1 MSDSISKFQSLN
13 TLSSE
18 NMPRKALVASSPG
31 NISPK
36 ALKNLVSYKYS
47 SQQRGPTG
55 QIALFL
61 LKVAA
66 LETVRRFSR
75 ARCPFVWKTIQALQV
90 LCYPP
95 FKWIR
100 RWTPFGMVVEGVQ
113 KISRPL
119 LVLSIATAFSEYSA
133 NCKSQVHCVDDPQP
147 NSDLPGRSSASDARH
162 QHNKND
168 IMAISQVFA
177 FASERNDALNSSSDF
192 IKEDSRN
199 WMLDLVAE
207 LEKKGITLPDRI
219 NEDELQRFYDAANG
233 DLSCLLPSLKKT
245 IRWRE
250 TYSILSLQ
258 DLEKWSHLVFWHG
271 FDVMLRPCLVIRLGL
286 ACSRLV
292 PHERP
297 RFAQAVVSQLEH
309 GILHLI
315 NEEDPRVTVLMDCE
329 GISPFKFPMQM
340 MRSCSSLVQDHYPNR
355 LGCLFVLRLPPVVR
369 VLAQTIIQVLKPIT
383 RQKLRIEGESYRK
396 VLSEFLG
403 NVPAFLGGNCTCSN
417 CENLVADW
425 PSSRMAETRVRPG
438 GNVSEDES
446 AGDDYPTHELAF
458 GGNCDHVLR
467 AAIVA
472 FLMLCVLV
480 AFLAGMYDPEPPLAS
495 PPP

>member
-1 MSDSISKFQSLN
+1 MSDSSSKSQSLN

-18 NMPRKALVASSPG
+18 NMPRKALVASFPG

-36 ALKNLVSYKYS
+36 AFKNLVSYKFS

-100 RWTPFGMVVEGVQ
+100 RWTPFGMMVEGIQ

-119 LVLSIATAFSEYSA
+119 LVLSIATAFSDYSA

-147 NSDLPGRSSASDARH
+147 NSDLPRISSASDV
-162 QHNKND
+162 
-168 IMAISQVFA
+168 S
-177 FASERNDALNSSSDF
+177 SSSDF
-192 IKEDSRN
+192 VKEDSRN
-199 WMLDLVAE
+199 WMLELIAE

-233 DLSCLLPSLKKT
+233 DLSCLLSSLKKT

-258 DLEKWSHLVFWHG
+258 ELEKWSHLVFWHG

-297 RFAQAVVSQLEH
+297 RFTQAVVSQLEH

-383 RQKLRIEGESYRK
+383 RQKLRIEGESYQK
-396 VLSEFLG
+396 VLSEFLQ
-403 NVPAFLGGNCTCSN
+403 NVPAFLRGNCTCSN

-425 PSSRMAETRVRPG
+425 PSSRMAETRIQPC

-458 GGNCDHVLR
+458 SGNCDHVLR
-467 AAIVA
+467 AAIIA

-480 AFLAGMYDPEPPLAS
+480 AFLAGMYDPESLALPP
-495 PPP
+495 